1 MGKKQDKHK
10 TEILLFQGQGNNLT
24 LKKED
29 FIDLSH
35 PVGRLNS
42 LETSPWTPCSELA
55 GRSLLCGPMEEIVR
69 PLIPWAAKLL
79 HKLLD
84 SISDDAHL

>member
-29 FIDLSH
+29 FIDLFLKDTQREAEREA
-35 PVGRLNS
+35 GS
-42 LETSPWTPCSELA
+42 L
-55 GRSLLCGPMEEIVR
+55 
-69 PLIPWAAKLL
+69 
-79 HKLLD
+79 
-84 SISDDAHL
+84 